1 MKKSI
6 YIVDVSSMF
15 FRAFYAIRPLTSS
28 QGVPVNAVYGFISM
42 IVKLFKD
49 KKPDHVV
56 FCYDRKE
63 PSFRKTLYTE
73 YKANRSEMPED
84 LQVQMPYLKKVGSLF
99 GICDMEL
106 DTFEAD
112 DLIGTVTRMARK
124 EDYEVFIVSGD
135 KDFCQ
140 LVSDKI
146 FIYDTM
152 KETLT
157 TPQMVKEKYGLN
169 NTTDREDNPSCTLIQ
184 SHQKFE

>member
-63 PSFRKTLYTE
+63 PSFR
-73 YKANRSEMPED
+73 P
-84 LQVQMPYLKKVGSLF
+84 Q
-99 GICDMEL
+99 I
-106 DTFEAD
+106 
-112 DLIGTVTRMARK
+112 
-124 EDYEVFIVSGD
+124 
-135 KDFCQ
+135 
-140 LVSDKI
+140 SDG
-146 FIYDTM
+146 
-152 KETLT
+152 
-157 TPQMVKEKYGLN
+157 PQ
-169 NTTDREDNPSCTLIQ
+169 
-184 SHQKFE
+184 